1 MLKVSAQ
8 KIGAMRRAS
17 AMLVRPPE
25 GMFAPPS
32 DTSPK
37 HSPKLQL
44 NMRHHSRSAHP
55 RTSSMGE
62 SSDED
67 SVEASH
73 LALRKA
79 SEPALSHEQWNPDGT
94 MGGYSGPPVASAPA
108 SGLTRRRDSAAIVF
122 AGGESFLSRFKRN
135 IGSNATA
142 PHRRLSVALNPQQQ
156 YGRASALDMQ
166 HSESVVSQGSMVSAP
181 PHAPRING
189 SQTQSAVAAKIRG
202 SGILNGPLTNMSSTA
217 PVSSSAQLFGDSLA
231 QDSVMS
237 LAEPS
242 AVLLEASTA
251 TVDSTNQASYM
262 SSSVENT
269 NDNGSHSSNAGSHA
283 DGEAPAKI
291 IVDSLIVLAQA
302 QVIIGERPPHCC
314 SFLHCFVLRNRF
326 CSLDTISFSC
336 IHHTFHRCMQ

>member
-1 MLKVSAQ
+1 
-8 KIGAMRRAS
+8 
-17 AMLVRPPE
+17 
-25 GMFAPPS
+25 
-32 DTSPK
+32 
-37 HSPKLQL
+37 
-44 NMRHHSRSAHP
+44 
-55 RTSSMGE
+55 MGE
-62 SSDED
+62 SSDDD
-67 SVEASH
+67 SVDNSH

-108 SGLTRRRDSAAIVF
+108 SGLSRRRDSAAIVF

-135 IGSNATA
+135 ISSNATA

-156 YGRASALDMQ
+156 YGRASALETQ
-166 HSESVVSQGSMVSAP
+166 HSESVVSQGSIMSP
-181 PHAPRING
+181 QAPRASVNG
-189 SQTQSAVAAKIRG
+189 AQTQSAVAAKIRG

-217 PVSSSAQLFGDSLA
+217 PVSSTTQLFGDSLA

-251 TVDSTNQASYM
+251 TADSTNMASYL
-262 SSSVENT
+262 SSSVDNT
-269 NDNGSHSSNAGSHA
+269 HDNGSHSSNAGSHA

-302 QVIIGERPPHCC
+302 QVIIGNILFY
-314 SFLHCFVLRNRF
+314 SKRF
-326 CSLDTISFSC
+326 YLNLPTPKKL
-336 IHHTFHRCMQ
+336 